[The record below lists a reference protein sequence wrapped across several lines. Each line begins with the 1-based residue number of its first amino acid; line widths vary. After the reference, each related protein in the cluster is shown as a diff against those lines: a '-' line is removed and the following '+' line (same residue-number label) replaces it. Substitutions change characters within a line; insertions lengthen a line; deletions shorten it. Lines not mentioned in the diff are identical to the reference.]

1 MEIVRGVH
9 LIETYAGCVLYTDG
23 RMVLVD
29 TSSDPGAK
37 EIFAYLR
44 KVGHAPKDLGSIVIT
59 HTHPDHV
66 SGLAALKA
74 QATGTRVAA
83 HRDDADYV
91 ARTRNYPGPPGRQ
104 RHAAVPVDVRLE
116 DGQSFEGFTIIHCPG
131 HTPGSI
137 ALLDR
142 ERKVLVAGDT
152 LNNERGLGPMPDT
165 YNIDPRAHRQSIK
178 KLANYEFEVVLFGHG
193 APIAKSGSAQVRVL
207 ASKL

>member
-1 MEIVRGVH
+1 MEVVKGVH
-9 LIETYAGCVLYTDG
+9 YIETYAGCVLYSDG

-29 TSSDPGAK
+29 TSSDAGAK
-37 EIFAYLR
+37 DVLAYLKR
-44 KVGHAPKDLGSIVIT
+44 IGHAPRDIGSIVIT

-66 SGLAALKA
+66 SGLAAIKGQVPGA
-74 QATGTRVAA
+74 EVAV

-91 ARTRNYPGPPGRQ
+91 ARTRDYPGPPGTQ
-104 RHAAVPVDVRLE
+104 RHQPVPIDVRLE
-116 DGQSFEGFTIIHCPG
+116 DQQAYEGFLVIHCPG

-152 LNNERGLGPMPDT
+152 MNHEKGLGPMSDD

-178 KLANYEFEVVLFGHG
+178 KLANYEFDVVLFGHG
-193 APIAKSGSAQVRVL
+193 GPIATGGAAQVQAL
-207 ASKL
+207 AAKL

>member
-1 MEIVRGVH
+1 MEIAKGVH
-9 LIETYAGCVLYTDG
+9 YVETYAGCVLYTDG

-29 TSSDPGAK
+29 TSVDAGAK
-37 EIFAYLR
+37 DILAYL
-44 KVGHAPKDLGSIVIT
+44 KKIGHAARDIGSIVIT

-66 SGLAALKA
+66 SGLAAIKV
-74 QATGTRVAA
+74 QAAGAKVAA

-91 ARTRNYPGPPGRQ
+91 ARTKDYPGPPGKQ
-104 RHAAVPVDVRLE
+104 RHTPVPVDVRLE
-116 DGQSFEGFTIIHCPG
+116 DGQSFEGFTVIHCPG

-152 LNNERGLGPMPDT
+152 MNHEKGLGPMSDQ
-165 YNIDPRAHRQSIK
+165 YNIDPKAHRQSIK

-193 APIAKSGSAQVRVL
+193 GPIAKGGSAQVKAL
-207 ASKL
+207 AAKL